1 MTFDSWR
8 SSWCWPVDSRHGL
21 YCVLVRR
28 HAGVV
33 SMSWAAAAPSP
44 PGDHPAR
51 RRSWRANWR
60 GLCFQWCDSDSL
72 QNLPLSD
79 VSCPSARERVSK
91 KALKSQRVCS
101 MHCWSS
107 VACSRKGLC
116 GPAPR
121 RGAPV
126 PTVDDL
132 TCRAHLPS
140 SPWLLPLPQ
149 SERVKPQVVF
159 WFCVPWLIIY
169 KIEDGF
175 LEYVKPIWRSCTSAL
190 LHPVGSLFW
199 GWPYYSEN

>member
-1 MTFDSWR
+1 
-8 SSWCWPVDSRHGL
+8 
-21 YCVLVRR
+21 
-28 HAGVV
+28 
-33 SMSWAAAAPSP
+33 MSWAAAAPSP

-132 TCRAHLPS
+132 TCQAHLPS
-140 SPWLLPLPQ
+140 PPAELTMAPPTSTVRK
-149 SERVKPQVVF
+149 SETAGCILVLCSVTYYLQDRGWISWICKAHLTVLYE
-159 WFCVPWLIIY
+159 CITASCRILIL
-169 KIEDGF
+169 G
-175 LEYVKPIWRSCTSAL
+175 LAL
-190 LHPVGSLFW
+190 LFW
-199 GWPYYSEN
+199 KLS